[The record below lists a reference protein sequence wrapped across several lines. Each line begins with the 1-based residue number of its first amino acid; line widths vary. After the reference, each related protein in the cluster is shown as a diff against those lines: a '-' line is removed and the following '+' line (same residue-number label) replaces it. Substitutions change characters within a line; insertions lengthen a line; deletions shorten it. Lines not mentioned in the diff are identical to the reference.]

1 MGDPR
6 WSPWFRLPVVNIL
19 ASSSCSSVGAP
30 ASGAERPLAAATT
43 YVCWK
48 KWRNIICKIRET
60 SPVNGVL
67 GKCSSFITLVFLV
80 QLKPPERPRM
90 ARLQNPSPC
99 TCEEARHGI
108 LARPTWAPTPIQG
121 HWQSH
126 WLDEGK
132 SHGEKGWNVWDLW
145 KTRLWCCWLFHH

>member
-1 MGDPR
+1 MADPR
-6 WSPWFRLPVVNIL
+6 WSPWFRQPVVNIL
-19 ASSSCSSVGAP
+19 ASSSWSSVGAP
-30 ASGAERPLAAATT
+30 VGRSGL
-43 YVCWK
+43 
-48 KWRNIICKIRET
+48 WRLQQHIFVEKIGETWSVKIRET